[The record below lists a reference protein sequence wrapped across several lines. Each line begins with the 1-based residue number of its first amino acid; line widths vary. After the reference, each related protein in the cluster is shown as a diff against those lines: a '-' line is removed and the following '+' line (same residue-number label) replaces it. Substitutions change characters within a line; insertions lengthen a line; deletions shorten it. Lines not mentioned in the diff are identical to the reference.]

1 MFFSQ
6 PQSNS
11 QKRNGFNPYSL
22 RVAWDLATQLSLK
35 STEVQILGCGMA
47 TFHAALTKLE
57 ALRAGGGKTVGKNAL
72 CGGSHCHCI
81 HFRGEFDLM
90 PWLLGQ

>member
-1 MFFSQ
+1 
-6 PQSNS
+6 
-11 QKRNGFNPYSL
+11 
-22 RVAWDLATQLSLK
+22 
-35 STEVQILGCGMA
+35 MA

-57 ALRAGGGKTVGKNAL
+57 ALHAGGGKTVGKNAL
-72 CGGSHCHCI
+72 CVGSHCHCI